1 MLALSQADVF
11 YGRAQALHALD
22 LAVAPAEIVAMVGR
36 NGAGKSTAL
45 KALAGLLSLG
55 AGRRLLD
62 GRDITG
68 LAPHRTSRAGVALVP
83 EDRQIFGNLSAEEN
97 LDLAAVSHRPGPWTK
112 ARVFALFPRL
122 AERARARGLTLS
134 GGEQQMLA
142 IGRAL
147 MTNPRYLLLD
157 EPTEGLAPVVVAQMC
172 NAIAAIARDGVGI
185 LLVEQ
190 NAKVPRL
197 LARRFLVV
205 DGGRITWEGTDA
217 ADIDERFNPM
227 NAVH

>member
-68 LAPHRTSRAGVALVP
+68 LAP
-83 EDRQIFGNLSAEEN
+83 
-97 LDLAAVSHRPGPWTK
+97 
-112 ARVFALFPRL
+112 
-122 AERARARGLTLS
+122 
-134 GGEQQMLA
+134 
-142 IGRAL
+142 
-147 MTNPRYLLLD
+147 
-157 EPTEGLAPVVVAQMC
+157 
-172 NAIAAIARDGVGI
+172 
-185 LLVEQ
+185 
-190 NAKVPRL
+190 
-197 LARRFLVV
+197 
-205 DGGRITWEGTDA
+205 
-217 ADIDERFNPM
+217 
-227 NAVH
+227 